1 MIKEILKADSIIKD
15 LGGGL
20 ILRRATVED
29 TDELA
34 SFNAQVHSDD
44 ELDAERVSAWTRDL
58 MEKPHPTFGVG
69 DFTIVEDTAS
79 SKIVSSLN
87 LISQT
92 WSYSGTHFGVGRPE
106 LVGTLPE
113 YRNRGLVRAQ
123 FEVVHQWSAE
133 RGELVQAITGIPFY
147 YRQFGYEMGLTLG
160 GGRTGFKSNVPLLKE
175 SEQEPYII
183 RPASESDVEFIAQLF
198 NLASHRYLVNC
209 VWDENLWRYEL
220 SGKSPKNV
228 NRMELHMIDTLA
240 GEHVGF
246 LAHPIM
252 VWGPSMGVTIY
263 EVKPGTSWSA
273 VTPTVVRYLYR
284 TGEAY
289 AARDHKQDKFAGFTF
304 GLGNEHPVYQVLH
317 DSLPLNNKPY
327 AWYIRLPDLPGF
339 LRHIAPVLKRRLSF
353 SPLAG
358 HRGVLM
364 LTFYRSGLR
373 MVFERGK
380 LATVEACK
388 PNPQGHSGDAAFP
401 DLTFLQLL
409 FGYRSLD
416 ELKYAF
422 ADCWYGSDEVYAL
435 LNALFP
441 KQSSDVLAI
450 S

>member
-1 MIKEILKADSIIKD
+1 MVRGTLKAEAFIKD

-34 SFNAQVHSDD
+34 SFNAWVHGDD
-44 ELDAERVSAWTRDL
+44 ELDAGRVSAWTRDL
-58 MEKPHPTFGVG
+58 MEKAHPTFEVG
-69 DFTIVEDTAS
+69 DFTIVEDTATG
-79 SKIVSSLN
+79 KIVSSLN

-92 WSYSGTHFGVGRPE
+92 WSYAGIKFGVGRPE

-123 FEVVHQWSAE
+123 FEIVHQWSAR

-147 YRQFGYEMGLTLG
+147 YRQFGYEMALSLG
-160 GGRTGFKSNVPLLKE
+160 GGRTGFKSNVPLLME
-175 SEQEPYII
+175 GEQEPYII
-183 RPASESDVEFIAQLF
+183 RPACEADIEFIAQLY
-198 NLASHRYLVNC
+198 NLASHRYQVNC

-220 SGKSPKNV
+220 SGKSSTNV

-240 GEHVGF
+240 GEPVGF
-246 LAHPIM
+246 LAHPVT
-252 VWGPSMGVTIY
+252 VWAPAMAATIY
-263 EVKPGTSWSA
+263 EVKPGASWSV

-284 TGEAY
+284 TGESY
-289 AARDHKQDKFAGFTF
+289 AARDHRQDKFAGFGF
-304 GLGNEHPVYQVLH
+304 YLGDDHPVYQVLH
-317 DSLPLNNKPY
+317 NNLPHVNIPY
-327 AWYIRLPDLPGF
+327 AWYVRIPDLPGF
-339 LRHIAPVLKRRLSF
+339 LRHIAPVLDRRLS
-353 SPLAG
+353 SSMLAG
-358 HRGVLM
+358 HSGELKI
-364 LTFYRSGLR
+364 TFYRAGLR
-373 MVFERGK
+373 MVFENGK
-380 LATVEACK
+380 LAAVETWE

-401 DLTFLQLL
+401 NLTFLQLL

-422 ADCWYGSDEVYAL
+422 ADCSYSSDEVYAL

-441 KQSSDVLAI
+441 KQTSDILAI

>member
-1 MIKEILKADSIIKD
+1 MIKEIMNTDAIIKD

-20 ILRRATVED
+20 ILRRAAVED

-34 SFNAQVHSDD
+34 SFNAQIHGDD

-58 MEKPHPTFGVG
+58 MEKPHPTFEVG

-79 SKIVSSLN
+79 RKIVSSLN

-92 WSYSGTHFGVGRPE
+92 WSYAGIKFGVGRPE

-113 YRNRGLVRAQ
+113 YRDRGLVRAQ

-133 RGELVQAITGIPFY
+133 RGELAQAITGIPFY
-147 YRQFGYEMGLTLG
+147 YRQFGYEMGLALG

-175 SEQEPYII
+175 GEQEPYII
-183 RPASESDVEFIAQLF
+183 RPALESDIEFIAQLY
-198 NLASHRYLVNC
+198 NLASHRYPVNC
-209 VWDENLWRYEL
+209 VWDENLWHYEL
-220 SGKSPKNV
+220 NGKSPKNV
-228 NRMELHMIDTLA
+228 NRMELRMIDTLS

-252 VWGPSMGVTIY
+252 IWGPTMVATIY
-263 EVKPGTSWSA
+263 EVKPGMSWSA
-273 VTPTVVRYLYR
+273 VTPTVVRFLYR
-284 TGEAY
+284 TGVAY
-289 AARDHKQDKFAGFTF
+289 AARDNKQDKLAGFGF

-317 DSLPLNNKPY
+317 DSLPFNNKPY
-327 AWYIRLPDLPGF
+327 AWYIRVPDLPGF
-339 LRHIAPVLKRRLSF
+339 LQHIAPSLERRLSF
-353 SPLAG
+353 SLLAG
-358 HRGVLM
+358 HSGLLM
-364 LTFYRSGLR
+364 LTFYRTGLR
-373 MVFERGK
+373 IVFERGK
-380 LATVEACK
+380 LATVEAWK

-441 KQSSDVLAI
+441 KQSSDIMAV